1 MSISLDDLATSLC
14 LQRESI
20 DEGERTHVCTIDKIP
35 ILLLDLGYLEKI
47 GDTFCR
53 GTEPLSEGESVEGLA
68 EAWIGLAEENVEA
81 VEPMMM
87 EQELRKKCEWTLR
100 RIASAVPK
108 RASASLSAK
117 SVKEEAGSQRS
128 LGPR

>member
-14 LQRESI
+14 LQRGSI
-20 DEGERTHVCTIDKIP
+20 DEGGRTHVCTIDKIP

-53 GTEPLSEGESVEGLA
+53 GTEPLSEGESVEGSA
-68 EAWIGLAEENVEA
+68 EAWIGLAEENVEV
-81 VEPMMM
+81 VEPMMMM

-108 RASASLSAK
+108 
-117 SVKEEAGSQRS
+117 
-128 LGPR
+128 